1 MRGRVVMKY
10 AVVTGA
16 SKGLGASI
24 AERVLQEQFGLIT
37 ISRNENPALK
47 QLAQEN
53 GLFYKHVTCDLT
65 NRMETEQAFSAVTE
79 IIFSSTENEVL
90 LVNNAGVVEPI
101 DRVGSLDHEAIE
113 ISLQL
118 NVAAPMF
125 ATNLFL
131 QKANGTKL
139 TVVNVTSGAAERPV
153 QGWSVYCS
161 TKAALNMFTKTVAVE
176 QDHSGNATIIGYSP
190 GIMDTDMQGVIRSS
204 TEHAFQEVNKFIA
217 YKENGMLRSTKIV
230 ADALIDLLLTE
241 EIENGKIYSVN
252 NLLK

>member
-1 MRGRVVMKY
+1 MRGRVGMKY

-24 AERVLQEQFGLIT
+24 AERVIQEQFGLVS
-37 ISRNENPALK
+37 ISRNENSALK
-47 QLAQEN
+47 QLAEEN
-53 GLFYKHVTCDLT
+53 GLFYMHITCDMT
-65 NRMETEQAFSAVTE
+65 NSSDTEQALSTAAE
-79 IIFSSTENEVL
+79 IIFSNKENEVL

-101 DRVGSLDHEAIE
+101 DRVGSLDHKAIE
-113 ISLQL
+113 MSLQL
-118 NVAAPMF
+118 NIAAPMI

-139 TVVNVTSGAAERPV
+139 TIVNVTSGAAERPV
-153 QGWSVYCS
+153 HGWSVYGS
-161 TKAALNMFTKTVAVE
+161 TKAALNMFTRTGAVE
-176 QDHSGNATIIGYSP
+176 QNHSGHATIIGYSP

-204 TEHAFQEVNKFIA
+204 NEHAFQEVNKFIA
-217 YKENGMLRSTKIV
+217 YKENGMLRSTKVV

>member
-24 AERVLQEQFGLIT
+24 AERVLQEQFGLIS
-37 ISRNENPALK
+37 ISRNENPSLK
-47 QLAQEN
+47 QLAEEN
-53 GLFYKHVTCDLT
+53 RLFYKHITCDLT
-65 NRMETEQAFSAVTE
+65 NSRDTEQAFSTVAE
-79 IIFSSTENEVL
+79 IIFSSAENEVL

-113 ISLQL
+113 MSLQL
-118 NVAAPMF
+118 NIAAPMI

-131 QKANGTKL
+131 QKGNETKL
-139 TVVNVTSGAAERPV
+139 TIVNVTSGAAERPV
-153 QGWSVYCS
+153 HGWSVYCS

-176 QDHSGNATIIGYSP
+176 QIHSGHVTIIGFSP

-204 TEHAFQEVNKFIA
+204 KEYSFQEVNKFIA
-217 YKENGMLRSTKIV
+217 YKENGMLRSTNVV

-241 EIENGKIYSVN
+241 EVENGKIYSVN

>member
-24 AERVLQEQFGLIT
+24 AERVLQEQFGLIS
-37 ISRNENPALK
+37 ISRNENPELK
-47 QLAQEN
+47 QLALEN
-53 GLFYKHVTCDLT
+53 KLFYKHLTCDLT
-65 NRMETEQAFSAVTE
+65 NSRDTEQTFSTVAE
-79 IIFSSTENEVL
+79 IIFSSKDNEVL

-101 DRVGSLDHEAIE
+101 DRVGSLDHGAIE
-113 ISLQL
+113 MSLQL

-125 ATNLFL
+125 TTNLFL

-176 QDHSGNATIIGYSP
+176 QNHTGNATIIGYSP

-204 TEHAFQEVNKFIA
+204 TEQAFQEVNKFIA

-241 EIENGKIYSVN
+241 EAENGKIYSVN

>member
-1 MRGRVVMKY
+1 MKY

-24 AERVLQEQFGLIT
+24 AERVLREQFGLISV
-37 ISRNENPALK
+37 SRNENLTLK
-47 QLAQEN
+47 KLADEN
-53 GLFYKHVTCDLT
+53 GLFYKHESCDLT
-65 NRMETEQAFSAVTE
+65 SRSETEQAFSAIAEMV
-79 IIFSSTENEVL
+79 FSSSDNEVL

-101 DRVGSLDHEAIE
+101 DQVGDLDHEGIE
-113 ISLQL
+113 TSLQV
-118 NVAAPMF
+118 NVAAPMYT
-125 ATNLFL
+125 TNLFL

-139 TVVNVTSGAAERPV
+139 TIVNVTSGAAERPV

-176 QDHSGNATIIGYSP
+176 QNHTGNATIIGYSP

-204 TEHAFQEVNKFIA
+204 TEHAFQEVHKFIA
-217 YKENGMLRSTKIV
+217 FKENGMLRSTSVV
-230 ADALIDLLLTE
+230 ADALIDLLITDEL
-241 EIENGKIYSVN
+241 ENGKIYSVN